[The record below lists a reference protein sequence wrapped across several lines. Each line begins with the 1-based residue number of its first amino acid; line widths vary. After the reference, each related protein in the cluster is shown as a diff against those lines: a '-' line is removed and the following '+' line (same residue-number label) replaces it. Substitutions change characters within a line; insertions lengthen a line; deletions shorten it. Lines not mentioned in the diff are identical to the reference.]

1 VLCLSAAIMADNPL
15 SSSPPA
21 KAMDELRS
29 GWRGW
34 LRRADPSVLAEQL
47 SVNFSNYV
55 FNSAVSLFIVLYLYF
70 TAVRLPPGRL
80 IHIWVAVFCAY
91 LVVRMLSGLIYG
103 RLAQPKGSALWRWE
117 WLLLANQAFY
127 SVMVVALALGI
138 YPELDSDAQVV
149 VMTGALLLVGS
160 TAFSLSGHLKAL
172 ALTGPPPYLAFAWS
186 ALQLNNPY
194 ALGLSVVIVALLGLY
209 VMYALKH
216 RRSLHRG
223 FALAGQIGELA
234 QQLQTKNEEL
244 QEVAAGRSRLLA
256 TVSHDLRQPAH
267 AIGLLT
273 EQALLDPAHVAS
285 RQTLR
290 DLHGLSQSLSASLAT
305 LMDLTR
311 LDAGLVQA
319 RIAPLALAPML
330 ERLQVEYGPSAR
342 HKTLQLSVAGSRAW
356 VKSDPV
362 LLHAILG
369 NLLANAIKYTRQ
381 GQVQVLIEEGDAQI
395 RVVVKDSGIGIA
407 PEQLERIFREFVRL
421 DSSQPGTEGLGLG
434 LSIVRRYAAL
444 LSHRIEVQSRP
455 DEGSRFVV
463 ILERAQ
469 PDVRAQPQLPVAQAN
484 HSRLQGLR
492 VLVVDN
498 VDLLLTSMERTLS
511 AWGCTVST
519 AECLT
524 QAMARQAEQ
533 PLDLIISDFHLG
545 DREPDGLTV
554 IETLRSLHAG
564 PEPLP
569 AILLTGDVAPE
580 LEARAAQAGAQIMH
594 KPVRPAQLQRRI
606 LQLLDAA

>member
-1 VLCLSAAIMADNPL
+1 MQ
-15 SSSPPA
+15 
-21 KAMDELRS
+21 
-29 GWRGW
+29 
-34 LRRADPSVLAEQL
+34 RADPSVLAEQL

-55 FNSAVSLFIVLYLYF
+55 FNSAVSLFIVLYLYV
-70 TAVRLPPGRL
+70 TAVSLPPGPL

-91 LVVRMLSGLIYG
+91 LMLRMVSGLVYG
-103 RLAQPKGSALWRWE
+103 RLAQPKGPALRRWE

-127 SVMVVALALGI
+127 SVMVVVLALGI
-138 YPELDSDAQVV
+138 YPAIDSDGQVV

-160 TAFSLSGHLKAL
+160 TAFSLSGHIKAL
-172 ALTGPPPYLAFAWS
+172 VLTGPPPYMAFAWS
-186 ALQLNNPY
+186 AAQLNNPY
-194 ALGLSVVIVALLGLY
+194 AVGLSVVIMALLGLY

-234 QQLQTKNEEL
+234 RQLQTKNEEL
-244 QEVAAGRSRLLA
+244 QELAAGRARLLA

-273 EQALLDPAHVAS
+273 EQALLGPAHEAS
-285 RQTLR
+285 RQTLH

-319 RIAPLALAPML
+319 RIAPTALAPLL
-330 ERLQVEYGPSAR
+330 ERLRVEYGPNAR
-342 HKTLQLSVAGSRAW
+342 HKGLQLQIASSGVW
-356 VKSDPV
+356 VQSDPV
-362 LLHAILG
+362 LLHAILA
-369 NLLANAIKYTRQ
+369 NLLANALKYTRQ
-381 GQVQVLIEEGDAQI
+381 GQVEVLVHDDGTQI
-395 RVVVKDSGIGIA
+395 RVVVQDSGIGIA

-421 DSSQPGTEGLGLG
+421 DSSLPGTEGLGLG

-444 LSHRIEVQSRP
+444 LSHQVEVQSQP
-455 DEGSRFVV
+455 MKGSRFVV
-463 ILERAQ
+463 AMGRAPSDQRAQ
-469 PDVRAQPQLPVAQAN
+469 APAPPALANDVRLK
-484 HSRLQGLR
+484 GLR

-511 AWGCTVST
+511 AWGCSVST

-524 QAMARQAEQ
+524 QAMASQAER
-533 PLDLIISDFHLG
+533 PPDFIISDFHLG

-554 IETLRSLHAG
+554 IETLRSLHGG

-580 LEARAAQAGAQIMH
+580 LEARASSVKAQVMH
-594 KPVRPAQLQRRI
+594 KPVRPAQLQRCM
-606 LQLLDAA
+606 LQMLEAA